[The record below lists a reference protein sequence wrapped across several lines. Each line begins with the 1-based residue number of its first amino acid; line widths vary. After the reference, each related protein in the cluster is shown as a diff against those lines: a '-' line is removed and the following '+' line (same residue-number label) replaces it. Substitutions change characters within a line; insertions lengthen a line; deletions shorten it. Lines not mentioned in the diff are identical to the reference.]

1 MVSHKTQLKISS
13 SHVHGSPIFV
23 FFFFKLSAYNYSYII
38 GNLCVVLQRFSNF
51 LQIYDNESSKF
62 KYVPL

>member
-23 FFFFKLSAYNYSYII
+23 FLKKLSAYNYSYII